1 MAGVASDR
9 FASLNCEDFDK
20 ILTEK
25 DSKNTKR
32 ATEMAVK
39 IFRTYLREK
48 ELPENFEEAS
58 ASSLDDQ
65 LTRFYGEARQVNGQK
80 YKTTTLIAIRHGIN
94 RHLQL
99 KTAGMDIINSGDFK
113 KSKQMFIA
121 VTKDL
126 KREGKGGITHY
137 PPIET
142 QDLQKMYDYFDLE
155 NNIRLQQKVFVDI
168 MMYFG
173 RRGRENLHLLK
184 ISDFAATTDST
195 GHLFIF
201 MPNDE
206 LTKNHQDNP
215 NTAEGR
221 MYSRKG
227 EFLHNNGSRCEK
239 TCLCEFAN
247 NKGTDLSVHSLIL
260 TSAFVIGLLEI
271 IISRLLREKSHFY
284 C

>member
-25 DSKNTKR
+25 NSKNTKR
-32 ATEMAVK
+32 ATEMTVK
-39 IFRTYLREK
+39 VFRTYLREK

-65 LTRFYGEARQVNGQK
+65 LTRFYGEGRQVNGQK

-126 KREGKGGITHY
+126 KREERVESLTT
-137 PPIET
+137 P
-142 QDLQKMYDYFDLE
+142 
-155 NNIRLQQKVFVDI
+155 
-168 MMYFG
+168 
-173 RRGRENLHLLK
+173 LLK
-184 ISDFAATTDST
+184 LRIYRKCMIT
-195 GHLFIF
+195 LIWR
-201 MPNDE
+201 
-206 LTKNHQDNP
+206 TKLD
-215 NTAEGR
+215 
-221 MYSRKG
+221 YSR
-227 EFLHNNGSRCEK
+227 RC
-239 TCLCEFAN
+239 LW
-247 NKGTDLSVHSLIL
+247 IL
-260 TSAFVIGLLEI
+260 
-271 IISRLLREKSHFY
+271 
-284 C
+284 

>member
-9 FASLNCEDFDK
+9 FASLNCDDLDK

-32 ATEMAVK
+32 STDVAVK
-39 IFRTYLREK
+39 IFKTYLREK

-65 LTRFYGEARQVNGQK
+65 LTRFYAEVRQVNGQK
-80 YKTTTLIAIRHGIN
+80 YKTTTLTAVRHGIN
-94 RHLQL
+94 RYLQL
-99 KTAGMDIINSGDFK
+99 KTAGMDIINGGDFK
-113 KSKQMFIA
+113 ESKQMFAA

-137 PPIET
+137 LPIET
-142 QDLQKMYDYFDLE
+142 CDLQKMYEYFDLE
-155 NNIRLQQKVFVDI
+155 SNVKLQQKVLVDI

-215 NTAEGR
+215 NKAEGR
-221 MYSRKG
+221 MYARKG
-227 EFLHNNGSRCEK
+227 EFVS
-239 TCLCEFAN
+239 
-247 NKGTDLSVHSLIL
+247 
-260 TSAFVIGLLEI
+260 
-271 IISRLLREKSHFY
+271 
-284 C
+284 